1 LCLTGVVPFAS
12 RQFQDVRNRLLHTV
26 SGMALAALL
35 TGCVSPFHAASG
47 SPLDRFENSNV
58 FFPSRYP
65 EGDWTAAGARFE
77 DAWFTVDDGT
87 RLNGWYCAHEKPVAA
102 ILVAHGNAGNITQYS
117 AMLETLHDR
126 HHASVLI
133 FDYRGYGKSEG
144 EPDLAGI
151 LEDARAAR
159 RWMARR
165 EKIAESDVVLLGQSL
180 GGGLMVDL
188 AAADGAR
195 GLVLTSTFT
204 SLPDVAAHHLPLLP
218 TRWLM
223 PNHLDSAAKIGKY
236 HGPLLQMHGDKDR
249 TIPLALGKRL
259 FDAANEPKR
268 FVVQPGRDHNDA
280 WPEIYHRALQK
291 FLASLPPVHSQ
302 PEPPRW
308 HRTRV
313 NGESAHSPE
322 AGG

>member
-1 LCLTGVVPFAS
+1 
-12 RQFQDVRNRLLHTV
+12 
-26 SGMALAALL
+26 
-35 TGCVSPFHAASG
+35 
-47 SPLDRFENSNV
+47 
-58 FFPSRYP
+58 
-65 EGDWTAAGARFE
+65 
-77 DAWFTVDDGT
+77 
-87 RLNGWYCAHEKPVAA
+87 
-102 ILVAHGNAGNITQYS
+102 
-117 AMLETLHDR
+117 
-126 HHASVLI
+126 
-133 FDYRGYGKSEG
+133 
-144 EPDLAGI
+144 
-151 LEDARAAR
+151 
-159 RWMARR
+159 
-165 EKIAESDVVLLGQSL
+165 
-180 GGGLMVDL
+180 
-188 AAADGAR
+188 
-195 GLVLTSTFT
+195 
-204 SLPDVAAHHLPLLP
+204 
-218 TRWLM
+218 M

-268 FVVQPGRDHNDA
+268 FVVQPGGGHNDA